1 VATGDIDHGLALA
14 PRSFRRWAADHA
26 TALMEGSTAST
37 RRKFSREFKLEAVR
51 LVTSGGRGM
60 VAAARDLEVRPDML
74 RRWKRQLEEDPVEAF
89 PEKGNLK
96 PDEDQ
101 IRRLQRELARVK
113 EERDILTKVV
123 AIFSVPSR

>member
-1 VATGDIDHGLALA
+1 MA
-14 PRSFRRWAADHA
+14 
-26 TALMEGSTAST
+26 ET

-60 VAAARDLEVRPDML
+60 AAAARDLEVRPDML

-89 PEKGNLK
+89 PGKGNLK

-113 EERDILTKVV
+113 EERDILKKVV

>member
-1 VATGDIDHGLALA
+1 MAV
-14 PRSFRRWAADHA
+14 
-26 TALMEGSTAST
+26 T
-37 RRKFSREFKLEAVR
+37 RRKFSREFKVEAVR

-60 VAAARDLEVRPDML
+60 AAAARDLEVRPDML

-89 PEKGNLK
+89 PGKGNLK

-113 EERDILTKVV
+113 EDRAILKKVV